1 MSFVFEKSILG
12 LNEIRPAPWRAV
24 HVLKPDLKVLV
35 ESIREYGLIN
45 PIVVHKQ
52 TGLII
57 DGFHRAVAIQGD
69 KELSKIYKKGIQ
81 SLVVE
86 CSETDSMLM
95 HIRLNRAR
103 GGIVLH
109 HLSRLVKQIYQS
121 GTQNLYELEESLG
134 MTSMELD
141 ALLDGSLIKSRKVS
155 EHQYSKAWVPV
166 EAPAGK
172 VDSMAVERPP
182 NPDR

>member
-1 MSFVFEKSILG
+1 MGFVFEKSFLD
-12 LNEIRPAPWRAV
+12 LDKIRPAPWRAV
-24 HVLKPDLKVLV
+24 HVLKPDLKVLT
-35 ESIREYGLIN
+35 ESIRDYGLIN
-45 PIVVHKQ
+45 PLVVHKQ

-57 DGFHRAVAIQGD
+57 DGFHRAISIQGN

-81 SLVVE
+81 SLIVE
-86 CSETDSMLM
+86 CSETESMLM

-103 GGIVLH
+103 GEIVLH

-121 GTQNLYELEESLG
+121 GTLNLYELEDSLG

-166 EAPAGK
+166 EAPPGK
-172 VDSMAVERPP
+172 IDAMTVERPP